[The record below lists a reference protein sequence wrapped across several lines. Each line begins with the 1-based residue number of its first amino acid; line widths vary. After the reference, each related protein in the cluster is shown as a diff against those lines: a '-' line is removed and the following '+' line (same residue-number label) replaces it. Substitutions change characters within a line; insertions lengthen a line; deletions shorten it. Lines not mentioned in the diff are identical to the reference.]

1 MARIIVLGSTGFV
14 GKVLRQEL
22 IEKNYNAKFMIHK
35 KTKNLQ
41 KNEFLGDILDKNS
54 LLKILHDDDIVI
66 NLVGQ
71 SENNFLKFF
80 NNNLQGAMNLVEIA
94 HLKKNL
100 KIIFASTINV
110 YGENCKSPSKET
122 DAPNPMTSYGIVKFL
137 AEQIYEKYSKIHKL
151 DVTILRFSN
160 LYGKEKKLGL
170 IPNMLSSNPKKP
182 VYFPHSGNQYRDFL
196 YIQDAVNGIIQTIKT
211 NPKFFDIFNISS
223 GKKLSQ
229 KQITKMIEISSKR
242 KIYYKL
248 SKQNNGE
255 KCLYAS
261 SLKAQNML
269 KFIPKTNFKKGLDII
284 LENFNLT

>member
-94 HLKKNL
+94 HLKK
-100 KIIFASTINV
+100 
-110 YGENCKSPSKET
+110 
-122 DAPNPMTSYGIVKFL
+122 
-137 AEQIYEKYSKIHKL
+137 
-151 DVTILRFSN
+151 
-160 LYGKEKKLGL
+160 
-170 IPNMLSSNPKKP
+170 
-182 VYFPHSGNQYRDFL
+182 
-196 YIQDAVNGIIQTIKT
+196 
-211 NPKFFDIFNISS
+211 
-223 GKKLSQ
+223 
-229 KQITKMIEISSKR
+229 KMD
-242 KIYYKL
+242 L
-248 SKQNNGE
+248 HV
-255 KCLYAS
+255 
-261 SLKAQNML
+261 
-269 KFIPKTNFKKGLDII
+269 
-284 LENFNLT
+284 